1 MKKEIN
7 INYEVVN
14 VDELSDDIKQLIV
27 ASEMAV
33 ITSHAPYSK
42 FHVGAALLLDNGKVV
57 KGSNQE
63 NASFPIGFCAERT
76 ALAGKVAVSP
86 NSKVNAIAI
95 SVLSETGKIL
105 PPIPPC
111 GMCRQALLEEETKQ
125 NQPIKVYLSGNNKEV
140 IIIDTIKDLLP
151 FQFNGSIFN
160 K

>member
-1 MKKEIN
+1 MKKSIHIN
-7 INYEVVN
+7 FEVVHSH
-14 VDELSDDIKQLIV
+14 ELTDNIKALIV

-42 FHVGAALLLDNGKVV
+42 FHVGAALLLDNGKIV

-76 ALAGKVAVSP
+76 ALSGKIAVAP
-86 NSKVNAIAI
+86 NAKVEAIAI
-95 SVLSETGKIL
+95 SVLSESGKIL

-125 NQPIKVYLSGNNKEV
+125 DQPIKVYLSGNDQQV

-160 K
+160 E